1 MSIQNEIIINNL
13 INNLKAT
20 YISTNN
26 KERNEAEKKVIEFE
40 NNATIELIK
49 YLINLIKNSNN
60 NNLDN
65 SLLISLVLMINRTI
79 NKN

>member
-1 MSIQNEIIINNL
+1 MSNQNEIIINDL

-49 YLINLIKNSNN
+49 YLINLIKN
-60 NNLDN
+60 
-65 SLLISLVLMINRTI
+65 
-79 NKN
+79 